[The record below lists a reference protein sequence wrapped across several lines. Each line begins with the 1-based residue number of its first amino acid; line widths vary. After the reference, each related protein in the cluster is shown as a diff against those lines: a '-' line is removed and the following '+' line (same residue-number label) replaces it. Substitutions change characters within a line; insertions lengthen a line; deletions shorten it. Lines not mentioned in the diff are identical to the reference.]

1 MEQKASSYFSEMK
14 NSIWVVY
21 FSMFL
26 LTSPSIFASNN
37 NYPIGSRS
45 SAMGNA
51 SSTFVNVFSN
61 FHNQAGLAGIAHFG
75 VGIAYKNNFLLSET
89 GLKSAALAIPIK
101 SIGVIGINVSSFGF
115 DQYAENK
122 YGLAFAKKF
131 GDIIS
136 MGLQLDYMQTR
147 FTEPYGSEGVLF
159 AQFGIRGKL
168 TENLVLG
175 VHVYNPT
182 RTSLNKTLNDR
193 VPTILKSGI
202 SYQFNDKLITV
213 FEIEKDLEA
222 KMNVKAGTEYSV
234 HEKFDVRFGINSFQ
248 RKVSFGTGINL
259 DDWEIDIASEY
270 HQALGFIPNMTIRW
284 QLNRND

>member
-1 MEQKASSYFSEMK
+1 MQQKASFYFSNIK
-14 NSIWVVY
+14 NPIWIVC
-21 FSMFL
+21 FAML
-26 LTSPSIFASNN
+26 LQTSNSIFASNN
-37 NYPIGSRS
+37 NYPIGSRA

-51 SSTFVNVFSN
+51 SSTFENVFSN
-61 FHNQAGLAGIAHFG
+61 FHNQAGLAGVSHFG

-89 GLKSAALAIPIK
+89 GLKSAALAIPLK

-147 FTEPYGSEGVLF
+147 FTEPYGSKGVLF
-159 AQFGIRGKL
+159 GQFGIRGQL
-168 TENLVLG
+168 TENLALG

-182 RTSLNKTLNDR
+182 RTSLDKTLNDR

-202 SYQFNDKLITV
+202 SYQFNDKLVTV

-222 KMNVKAGTEYSV
+222 KMNVKAGAEYGI

-248 RKVSFGTGINL
+248 RKVSFGAGINL
-259 DDWEIDIASEY
+259 DNWEVDLASEY
-270 HQALGFIPNMTIRW
+270 HQTLGFVPNMTIRW